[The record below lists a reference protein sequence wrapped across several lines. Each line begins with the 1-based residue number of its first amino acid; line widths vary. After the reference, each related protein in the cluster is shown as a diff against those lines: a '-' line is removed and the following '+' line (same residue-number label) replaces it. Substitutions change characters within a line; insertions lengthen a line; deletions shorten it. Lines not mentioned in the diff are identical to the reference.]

1 MPNHILG
8 DVDRHMAPA
17 IMDSKC
23 MANHLREDGA
33 RPTPRSDDRLIAAL
47 VHLFNFF

>member
-17 IMDSKC
+17 IVHSKC
-23 MANHLREDGA
+23 MTNHLREDST
-33 RPTPRSDDRLIAAL
+33 RPTPRSDDILVAAL
-47 VHLFNFF
+47 VHIFDFF